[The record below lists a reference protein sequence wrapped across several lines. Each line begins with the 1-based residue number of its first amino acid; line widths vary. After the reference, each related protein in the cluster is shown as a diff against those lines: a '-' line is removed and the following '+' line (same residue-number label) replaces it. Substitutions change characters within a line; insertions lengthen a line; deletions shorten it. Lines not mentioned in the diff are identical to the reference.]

1 MLKALM
7 KFIFGEKQQEPV
19 SKIWSNAPEARG
31 RTGLTPEELGLEYPE
46 GHGNVVNVGPRAI
59 VQVRAEVTRADGTVE
74 DLGLVQEM
82 EIE

>member
-1 MLKALM
+1 VLKALM

-31 RTGLTPEELGLEYPE
+31 RTGLTPEELGDDYE
-46 GHGNVVNVGPRAI
+46 GPGNVVKVGPRAI
-59 VQVRAEVTRADGTVE
+59 VEVYAEHTVAATGE
-74 DLGLVQEM
+74 VIDLGLVQEM